1 MFPSILHHKVLN
13 GDFLDEVTHSVSGC
27 QRQSWLVT
35 DIHPRPP
42 AQSWIAA
49 RENKM
54 ILLLQVCSV
63 HSDCL
68 CFAIEETQGGAVPV
82 VANVE

>member
-1 MFPSILHHKVLN
+1 M
-13 GDFLDEVTHSVSGC
+13 SGC

-35 DIHPRPP
+35 DIPP

-54 ILLLQVCSV
+54 ILLLQVCS
-63 HSDCL
+63 DCL
-68 CFAIEETQGGAVPV
+68 CFASEETQGGAVPV

>member
-49 RENKM
+49 RENTM
-54 ILLLQVCSV
+54 VLLFSV
-63 HSDCL
+63 PSDCL
-68 CFAIEETQGGAVPV
+68 CFASEETQGGAVPV

>member
-49 RENKM
+49 RENTM
-54 ILLLQVCSV
+54 ILLLQVCS
-63 HSDCL
+63 DCL
-68 CFAIEETQGGAVPV
+68 CFASEETQGGAVPV

>member
-1 MFPSILHHKVLN
+1 MKVGNLFTSILHPKVLN

-35 DIHPRPP
+35 DIHLRPP

-49 RENKM
+49 RKNK
-54 ILLLQVCSV
+54 
-63 HSDCL
+63 
-68 CFAIEETQGGAVPV
+68 
-82 VANVE
+82 

>member
-35 DIHPRPP
+35 HILP

-49 RENKM
+49 RENTM
-54 ILLLQVCSV
+54 VLLFSV
-63 HSDCL
+63 PSDCL
-68 CFAIEETQGGAVPV
+68 CFASEETQGGAVPV

>member
-1 MFPSILHHKVLN
+1 M
-13 GDFLDEVTHSVSGC
+13 SGC

-54 ILLLQVCSV
+54 ILLLQVCS
-63 HSDCL
+63 DCL
-68 CFAIEETQGGAVPV
+68 CFASEETQGGAVPV

>member
-1 MFPSILHHKVLN
+1 M
-13 GDFLDEVTHSVSGC
+13 SGC

-35 DIHPRPP
+35 DILP

-49 RENKM
+49 QENTM
-54 ILLLQVCSV
+54 ILLFSV
-63 HSDCL
+63 PSDCL
-68 CFAIEETQGGAVPV
+68 CFASEETQGGAVPV